1 MKKFKPLIL
10 FFTLIV
16 LGVGIFLI
24 FNKPKKSFNYKI
36 DNLDKIEIII
46 IGDRSKE
53 INKEDFQQFLDELNN
68 LKYKPKKSGIKTNG
82 IHFIKLHYKN
92 QLITIG
98 KYRTDLGEKII
109 PTIFVQ
115 TFDDLL
121 TTWIDK

>member
-24 FNKPKKSFNYKI
+24 FNKPKKSFNFKI

-68 LKYKPKKSGIKTNG
+68 LKYKPKKKDIKTNG
-82 IHFIKLHYKN
+82 IHFVKLHYKN

-109 PTIFVQ
+109 PTIFDQ

-121 TTWIDK
+121 TTWLDK

>member
-1 MKKFKPLIL
+1 MKKFKPLII
-10 FFTLIV
+10 FFTLII
-16 LGVGIFLI
+16 LGLGIFLI
-24 FNKPKKSFNYKI
+24 FNKPKKSFNFKI

-68 LKYKPKKSGIKTNG
+68 LKYKPKKTDIKTNG
-82 IHFIKLHYKN
+82 IHFVKLHYKN

-109 PTIFVQ
+109 PTIFDQ

-121 TTWIDK
+121 TTWLDK

>member
-1 MKKFKPLIL
+1 MKKFKPLII

-24 FNKPKKSFNYKI
+24 FNKPKKSFNFKI

-68 LKYKPKKSGIKTNG
+68 LKYKPKKTDIKTNG
-82 IHFIKLHYKN
+82 IHFVKLHYKN

-109 PTIFVQ
+109 PTIFDQ

-121 TTWIDK
+121 TTWLDK

>member
-1 MKKFKPLIL
+1 MKKFKPLII

-24 FNKPKKSFNYKI
+24 FNKPKKSFNFKI

-68 LKYKPKKSGIKTNG
+68 LKYKPKKTGIKTNG

-109 PTIFVQ
+109 PTIFDQ

>member
-24 FNKPKKSFNYKI
+24 FNKPKKSFNFKI

-68 LKYKPKKSGIKTNG
+68 LKYKPKKTGIKTNG

-109 PTIFVQ
+109 PTIFDQ

>member
-24 FNKPKKSFNYKI
+24 FNKHKKSFNFKI

-68 LKYKPKKSGIKTNG
+68 LKYKPKKTDVKTNG

-109 PTIFVQ
+109 PTIFDQ
-115 TFDDLL
+115 TFDDLITIL
-121 TTWIDK
+121 IDK